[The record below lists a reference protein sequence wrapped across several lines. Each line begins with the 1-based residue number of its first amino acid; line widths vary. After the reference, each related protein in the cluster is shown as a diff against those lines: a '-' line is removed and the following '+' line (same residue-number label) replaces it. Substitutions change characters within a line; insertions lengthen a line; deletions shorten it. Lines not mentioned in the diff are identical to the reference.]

1 MKDLVDDGPSEPL
14 FTPSVMPEAEP
25 VRQQPAPQAYAQP
38 QHSAAVCA
46 TAAAAAAVPAACA
59 TAAGKPDSPA
69 ADA

>member
-38 QHSAAVCA
+38 QQQ
-46 TAAAAAAVPAACA
+46 PAPQAYA
-59 TAAGKPDSPA
+59 QPQPPSPQA
-69 ADA
+69 YAPPQQQAPQA

>member
-25 VRQQPAPQAYAQP
+25 VRQQPAPQGYTQPVQAQQPP
-38 QHSAAVCA
+38 QRKSACRAR
-46 TAAAAAAVPAACA
+46 
-59 TAAGKPDSPA
+59 AAGEPDSPA